1 MNDSYLSHKE
11 RFLKKLLFYCLLL
24 VLQLYFVLP
33 FHHWLPPGVL
43 VLLLYSVLIKRTA
56 FIYWSCN
63 FWMANQFGSLRP
75 TQPHLLFWTIYM
87 LWIWAYIYIYMLTCS
102 QRMMNMGIQ
111 YNCCGCLFSSSF
123 DFFPPHLITIR

>member
-87 LWIWAYIYIYMLTCS
+87 LWIWAYIYIYV
-102 QRMMNMGIQ
+102 NMFSKNDEYGHPIQ
-111 YNCCGCLFSSSF
+111 LLWMSFFFFFWFFSSSSNY
-123 DFFPPHLITIR
+123 H